1 MFGPSWTRFF
11 FIVLGEQQVLRRTNG
26 EADPRGSLL
35 YYSSEEVS
43 PWTLRFLC
51 SLHARAYEGFSG

>member
-1 MFGPSWTRFF
+1 MFGPSWTRYF

-35 YYSSEEVS
+35 YYSSEEVN
-43 PWTLRFLC
+43 P
-51 SLHARAYEGFSG
+51 